1 MTELVQQNLAQA
13 QERQKNW
20 YDRNAHVREFQPGDQ
35 ILVLLPT
42 ATSKLLA
49 QWQGPYEVVKRSG
62 KVDYIIDMHDRRKRN
77 RIFHVNMLRKF
88 HVTKVSEANYF
99 VDGIDDD
106 IREEK
111 IPVWNEDPAGQPS
124 VGTQLDIHQK
134 QKLYEVI
141 RQFTDVLQNTP
152 GRRNLTVHHVETGSG
167 LPVRLPP
174 YRLPHAY
181 RDAVKAELQQ
191 MLAGG
196 IIEHS
201 SSE

>member
-20 YDRNAHVREFQPGDQ
+20 YDRNARVREFQPGDQ

-88 HVTKVSEANYF
+88 QVTKVSEANYF

-111 IPVWNEDPAGQPS
+111 IPVWNEDPAGQLL

-134 QKLYEVI
+134 QKLYELI
-141 RQFTDVLQNTP
+141 RQF
-152 GRRNLTVHHVETGSG
+152 
-167 LPVRLPP
+167 
-174 YRLPHAY
+174 
-181 RDAVKAELQQ
+181 Q
-191 MLAGG
+191 MCYKIHRGG
-196 IIEHS
+196 EI
-201 SSE
+201 